1 METVPRSPCAPV
13 GACWPALNRRGC
25 ASLLYRV
32 GQFIGGSV
40 AGPVRFYGL
49 KANDASPFPQAA
61 PLKVQRPANGT
72 SAAPRVTAL
81 SVEFV
86 AKPQEAHRGEAV
98 IPAAIAGALKDVAGF
113 AGCLVMISDQEARL
127 VTVVTLWAGDDR
139 VKRCGQN
146 VRWVPALLKPYLHH
160 CLRVHTRVA
169 DVPLFPAIRPET
181 IAADESSMTQDLLS
195 ENETIC
201 VA

>member
-1 METVPRSPCAPV
+1 
-13 GACWPALNRRGC
+13 
-25 ASLLYRV
+25 
-32 GQFIGGSV
+32 V
-40 AGPVRFYGL
+40 AGPVRFSGV
-49 KANDASPFPQAA
+49 KANVAYPFSQAA
-61 PLKVQRPANGT
+61 PLKVQRHANGT

-86 AKPQEAHRGEAV
+86 AKPQEAHRVEAV

-146 VRWVPALLKPYLHH
+146 VRWVQALLKPYLDH
-160 CLRVHTRVA
+160 CLRVQTMVA
-169 DVPLFPAIRPET
+169 HVPVLPANKPET
-181 IAADESSMTQDLLS
+181 TAASECPAMQDVLA
-195 ENETIC
+195 EEETIC
-201 VA
+201 LA

>member
-1 METVPRSPCAPV
+1 
-13 GACWPALNRRGC
+13 
-25 ASLLYRV
+25 
-32 GQFIGGSV
+32 
-40 AGPVRFYGL
+40 
-49 KANDASPFPQAA
+49 
-61 PLKVQRPANGT
+61 
-72 SAAPRVTAL
+72 VTAL

-86 AKPQEAHRGEAV
+86 AKPQEAHRVEAA

-113 AGCLVMISDQEARL
+113 SGCLVMISDQEARL

-146 VRWVPALLKPYLHH
+146 VRRVHTLLKPYLDR
-160 CLRVHTRVA
+160 CLRVQTMVA
-169 DVPLFPAIRPET
+169 RVPLLPAIRPET

-195 ENETIC
+195 ENENIC